1 MTNLNDLTKT
11 SQQVLTIFSAAQAIL
26 AVIKAAKPLY
36 ETALRAMD
44 TIEVMKNN
52 SVAQKGSD
60 KKAWVLAY
68 VESIANDLNI
78 NWDTYVDSISKFIDE
93 SKQLYNQ
100 LLKVKEEL
108 KI

>member
-26 AVIKAAKPLY
+26 SVIKAAKPLY
-36 ETALRAMD
+36 ETVLRAMD
-44 TIEVMKNN
+44 TIEVMKDN

-68 VESIANDLNI
+68 VKSVANDLNI

-108 KI
+108 KV